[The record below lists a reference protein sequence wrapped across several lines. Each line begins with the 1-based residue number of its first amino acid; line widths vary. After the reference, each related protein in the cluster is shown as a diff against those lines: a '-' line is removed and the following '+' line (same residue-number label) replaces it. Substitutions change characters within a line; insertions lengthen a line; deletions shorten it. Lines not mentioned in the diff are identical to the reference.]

1 VIGRRWVLLPL
12 IAALLGAYGYRA
24 ASGIRGGWAFDR
36 GHLLRNKGDYT
47 ESVARLD
54 GAAVGA
60 NTVRALVM
68 AGEVRID
75 EWEAEVRRRGALGA
89 DPTVL
94 VAAAADFLACRC
106 AAPTERRAWKGL
118 GEVYDAIEWIG
129 RERRAETPYVSAVDP
144 WVRIGRP
151 GRIAL
156 GMLRA
161 TLEVSP
167 NWGHLYDRLAL
178 TLWNY
183 GLDDAAREA
192 VRQSARVLPI
202 FYRHPYHKIP
212 ELPDWVDREF
222 AVASREVLGEVPFF
236 PRSGHLVDLG
246 QLERRIG
253 ATDRAIEA
261 FQEALA
267 AGDHKLKRA
276 EASFHLGLALAD
288 RGRHEEARVHLNA
301 SREHPVFR
309 ISALRGLVNSAEA
322 LGEYDVALGYL
333 RRLRW
338 EQPSELWPCLKF
350 ADLAERTGD
359 WPAALESLRW
369 AKLKHPEDPRPYIA
383 LVEAHL
389 AMGDSPA
396 ATTVVAEL
404 AEVVGADR
412 AEVADLRRK
421 IDSASGRPRPSVT
434 PD

>member
-1 VIGRRWVLLPL
+1 MDRRWVLLPL
-12 IAALLGAYGYRA
+12 MAALLGAYGYRTV
-24 ASGIRGGWAFDR
+24 SGIRGGWAYDR

-47 ESVARLD
+47 ESVTRLA
-54 GAAVGA
+54 GAVVGA
-60 NTVRALVM
+60 NTVPALYM
-68 AGEVRID
+68 SGEVRVD
-75 EWEAEVRRRGALGA
+75 LWEAQVRRRGAIGA
-89 DPTVL
+89 DPMVL
-94 VAAAADFLACRC
+94 VEAAKDFLACRC

-118 GEVYDAIEWIG
+118 GEVYDALEWIG
-129 RERRAETPYVSAVDP
+129 REHRAETPYVRPADP

-151 GRIAL
+151 GRISL

-161 TLEVSP
+161 ALEVAP
-167 NWGHLYDRLAL
+167 NWGRLHDRLAL
-178 TLWNY
+178 TFWNY

-202 FYRHPYHKIP
+202 YYRHPYHKIP
-212 ELPDWVDREF
+212 ELPDWVEREF
-222 AVASREVLGEVPFF
+222 ADASREVLGEVPFF

-288 RGRHEEARVHLNA
+288 EGRYEEARVHLNA
-301 SREHPVFR
+301 SRDHPVFR
-309 ISALRGLVNSAEA
+309 ISALRGLANCAEA
-322 LGEYDVALGYL
+322 LGEYEVALGYL

-350 ADLAERTGD
+350 ADLAQRTGD

-369 AKLKHPEDPRPYIA
+369 AKLKHPEDPQPYAA
-383 LVEAHL
+383 LVDAHL
-389 AMGDSPA
+389 AMGDSLA
-396 ATTVVAEL
+396 ATAVVAEL
-404 AEVVGADR
+404 AEVAGADS
-412 AEVADLRRK
+412 AEVAELRRK
-421 IDSASGRPRPSVT
+421 IASASGGSRPSAA